1 MIDKK
6 SGKFSFF
13 VKMFDVM
20 FIMILCF
27 LTLFA
32 SMILRGAV
40 IVGSNPASSIKYSF
54 GIISFLI
61 TLIGFIVYLFYI
73 IPNSDKELRNM
84 INELYTNDTDSH
96 G

>member
-1 MIDKK
+1 
-6 SGKFSFF
+6 
-13 VKMFDVM
+13 
-20 FIMILCF
+20 
-27 LTLFA
+27 
-32 SMILRGAV
+32 MILRGAV